1 MGCNWLNRSDQG
13 YLINYNTLL
22 RIDKWNSNNSGLET
36 LNKQTEIKH
45 IDNYTKL
52 TQVRGTS

>member
-1 MGCNWLNRSDQG
+1 MGCNWLNKLNQG

-22 RIDKWNSNNSGLET
+22 RIYKWSSNNLVLET
-36 LNKQTEIKH
+36 LNKQTEIKQ
-45 IDNYTKL
+45 IDNYMKL